1 MQVAQKSSEAK
12 RQELKA
18 LDEAIVERKRY
29 YREQEALIKDLTES
43 GNTQLMGLHHD
54 IMLAKQ
60 ELRSIK
66 TDIRTAAQDKVLLN
80 EDLEIMRTDAELLV
94 VRTTFIGFTPAF
106 G

>member
-1 MQVAQKSSEAK
+1 MQVLQKSSEAK

-18 LDEAIVERKRY
+18 LDEAITDRKRY
-29 YREQEALIKDLTES
+29 FREQEVLITDLIES

-54 IMLAKQ
+54 ILMAKQ
-60 ELRSIK
+60 TLRDIK

-94 VRTTFIGFTPAF
+94 VRTMFVGFSPAF